1 MAQRKFED
9 LPSQD
14 RATLLVLINRQIF
27 EAHPF
32 SEDVLHPFWLAAS
45 PGPGFS
51 GVAGVSVDGASF
63 FGEFPVR
70 LCELAP
76 PLDLLP
82 DLRFQVDQLLI
93 VE

>member
-1 MAQRKFED
+1 MTQREVGDF
-9 LPSQD
+9 PGQGC
-14 RATLLVLINRQIF
+14 AALLVLINHQIF
-27 EAHPF
+27 EAQPL

-45 PGPGFS
+45 PRPGFS
-51 GVAGVSVDGASF
+51 GVAGVSVDGAPF

-82 DLRFQVDQLLI
+82 DLRFQVD
-93 VE
+93 